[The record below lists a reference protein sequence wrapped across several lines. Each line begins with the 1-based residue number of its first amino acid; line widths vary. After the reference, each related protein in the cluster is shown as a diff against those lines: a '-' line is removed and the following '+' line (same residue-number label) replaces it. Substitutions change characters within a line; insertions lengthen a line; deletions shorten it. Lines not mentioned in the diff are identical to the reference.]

1 MKEELGYAMNQ
12 FYLFKNKGEKEM
24 KKAMVDIESIVDSIF
39 QELSDR
45 EKYDLLEELLRNY
58 GGTEMCKEVFRTDL
72 LAEFSEEDVVQY
84 FDLDI
89 NKGE

>member
-1 MKEELGYAMNQ
+1 MWKV
-12 FYLFKNKGEKEM
+12 
-24 KKAMVDIESIVDSIF
+24 MVDIESIVDSIF

-45 EKYDLLEELLRNY
+45 EKYDLLEELLNNY
-58 GGTEMCKEVFRTDL
+58 GDTKMCKEVFRTDL